1 MISSLVDIWAI
12 RDDTGLRFFPEIN
25 DVDITYDLKENLAL
39 LSLFCDVYS
48 VQSMKQMIV
57 KVVDNLVIFESI
69 FWTNGITGNR
79 LDI

>member
-25 DVDITYDLKENLAL
+25 DVDITDDLKENLAL

-48 VQSMKQMIV
+48 VQSMKQMVV

>member
-1 MISSLVDIWAI
+1 MYARCCCFLQHVVYVVLQSPLEM
-12 RDDTGLRFFPEIN
+12 F
-25 DVDITYDLKENLAL
+25 
-39 LSLFCDVYS
+39 SLFCDVYS
-48 VQSMKQMIV
+48 VQSMKQMVV